1 MNDNYPYL
9 LEIRKAALELGFPE
23 PDLNTTTGVF
33 RAQHPNGNRVQ
44 WTKYDG
50 SERKEARYV
59 IKNLVKASGSKVP
72 LSEEIEAAP
81 RRKWAGLLRRNLN
94 RRETYQAR
102 GQVMSHL
109 EWIDTR
115 IDKERNN
122 NASDGREI
130 GNLLFKRETLVR
142 EMKRLGVWLHEK

>member
-23 PDLNTTTGVF
+23 PDLNTATGVF

-50 SERKEARYV
+50 SEKKEARYV

-72 LSEEIEAAP
+72 LSEEVTAAP
-81 RRKWAGLLRRNLN
+81 KRHGGFLRRALT

-115 IDKERNN
+115 LDKERDNS
-122 NASDGREI
+122 ASDGREI